1 MRFELDKTLT
11 GEILFYMENQ
21 EGEFLIDAVKGQV
34 IDINNND
41 YEEEMDFNDEQR
53 FFPLPEWS
61 PNDGYRLMEHFTT
74 SLKNPIVRH
83 ELNLALNSK
92 KSVFRHFKNAIEQY
106 PEIEKM
112 WFAYKEREMKDEVLS
127 WYNALRE
134 EWGLEPIGSEPE
146 DTSSLVLEDFVFRA
160 GNEGDLALQKQSLE
174 KAAALHRECVE
185 ESEDKETVAIFEM
198 MNNGGNLPFEI
209 NSEFFII
216 AENASGDFAGFIAAK
231 SDTASHLRIFALE
244 VRPEYRGMGLGK
256 ALLAKMLKRADEQK
270 LTVTVDLPVGADY
283 FARAL
288 HLEGFRAC
296 VQRYVR

>member
-1 MRFELDKTLT
+1 MRFELDKTLIDV
-11 GEILFYMENQ
+11 ILFYMENQ

-41 YEEEMDFNDEQR
+41 YEEEIDFNDEQR
-53 FFPLPEWS
+53 FFPLPDWN
-61 PNDGYRLMEHFTT
+61 PGDGYRLMEKFTA
-74 SLKNPIVRH
+74 SIKNPLVRH
-83 ELNLALNSK
+83 ELSLALNSK

-112 WFAYKEREMKDEVLS
+112 WFAYKEREMKSEVLS

-160 GNEGDLALQKQSLE
+160 GNENDIE

-185 ESEDKETVAIFEM
+185 ESEDKAIIAIYEA
-198 MNNGGNLPFEI
+198 MNKFEI
-209 NSEFFII
+209 GSDFFIV
-216 AENASGDFAGFIAAK
+216 AENASGEFAGFIAAK
-231 SDTASHLRIFALE
+231 SDSTSHLRIFALE
-244 VRPEYRGMGLGK
+244 VKPEYRGMGLGK
-256 ALLAKMLKRADEQK
+256 ALLAKMLERADELK
-270 LTVTVDLPVGADY
+270 LTVTIDLPVGADY

-288 HLEGFRAC
+288 HLEGFKPC
-296 VQRYVR
+296 LQRFVR